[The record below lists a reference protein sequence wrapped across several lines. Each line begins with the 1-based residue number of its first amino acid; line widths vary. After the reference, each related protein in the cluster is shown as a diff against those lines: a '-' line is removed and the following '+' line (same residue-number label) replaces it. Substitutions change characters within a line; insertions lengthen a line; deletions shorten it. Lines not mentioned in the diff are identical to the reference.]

1 MSTQISL
8 FEDGAKVPAYLQKM
22 ELDAVTKALMGSGS
36 GKRISIRGSVFRM
49 MVDGKEVAVNEDRSM
64 NVVVVNANNGVSRSY
79 FSGAYV
85 EGEHATPDCA
95 SDDGTTPRADSK
107 DIQSSKCAT
116 CPQNIKGSSSDGKG
130 RACGFS
136 QRLAVVLDNDLEGDV
151 YQLNLPSQSI
161 FGGAE
166 QGKMP
171 LQTYVKLLASNSVP
185 ITAVVTEMRFDTSSS
200 TPKLTFRAI
209 RPLTQAEMAQAKEQG
224 ESEAAIQAVSA
235 VPGALDSSLTDE
247 EEETFETAKTKAKPK
262 QKPIEET
269 AEEKPPVKRTKAKE
283 EPVVTEEP
291 EVEVDAKVKGILEE
305 IDDWDD

>member
-1 MSTQISL
+1 MSTQITL
-8 FEDGAKVPAYLQKM
+8 FEDGAKVPAYMQKM

-49 MVDGKEVAVNEDRSM
+49 MVDGKEVAVNEERAM

-95 SDDGTTPRADSK
+95 SDDGVTPRADSK
-107 DIQSSKCAT
+107 DIQSIKCAT
-116 CPQNIKGSSSDGKG
+116 CPQNIKGSSSDGKS

-136 QRLAVVLDNDLEGDV
+136 QRLAVVLDNDLGGDV

-171 LQTYVKLLASNSVP
+171 LQTYVKLLASNNVP

-224 ESEAAIQAVSA
+224 ESEAAVQAVSA
-235 VPGALDSSLTDE
+235 VPGTLDGSLTDGE
-247 EEETFETAKTKAKPK
+247 EEAFETAKAVTK
-262 QKPIEET
+262 QKTIAAPEK
-269 AEEKPPVKRTKAKE
+269 EEKPPVKRTKAKE